1 MSKIDD
7 LISFLEG
14 FSDDEELF
22 EQDAESTGTSS
33 AASGRAAKKWESGRS
48 FGKTYM
54 NDPKYKWESG
64 RTFGKTYMNDPKY
77 KWVSGRAMGKTGGS
91 DFA

>member
-54 NDPKYKWESG
+54 NDPKYKW
-64 RTFGKTYMNDPKY
+64 
-77 KWVSGRAMGKTGGS
+77 VSGRAMGKTGGS